1 MEKEKVEFRPLT
13 DAEEKR
19 LEYLLSR
26 KEEQE
31 KRDKDFFKEVKKR
44 RKEVLKC
51 LEVSE
56 GPSYADIKVK
66 NIASKYDCS
75 EYDLLDWIETDSQI
89 DYYLRKHLQTAIESV

>member
-13 DAEEKR
+13 TAEEKR
-19 LEYLLSR
+19 LEDLLAR

-31 KRDKDFFKEVKKR
+31 KRDKEFFRAVKKR

-56 GPSYADIKVK
+56 DPSYSDIKVK
-66 NIASKYDCS
+66 EIASKYGCS

-89 DYYLRKHLQTAIESV
+89 NFYKSRHQTDSLLF